1 MPRRLIKPKNNEKLT
16 EQINID
22 QGENLQMNVEFL
34 VLNTR

>member
-22 QGENLQMNVEFL
+22 QENTTEY
-34 VLNTR
+34 T